1 MSLSSFWVS
10 NLQVLRSLLLTFSSL
25 AYSFLFFRQG
35 QSSSVEMMALVGLC
49 LLPVD
54 NKAAYIEAIKAVHC
68 YPERLE
74 PWCVLLKASE
84 NKASS
89 CNLDY
94 SRILA
99 LTKAVSNLKNCTT
112 NQPLITW
119 IEQQ

>member
-1 MSLSSFWVS
+1 MGIKSFVSSNFDC
-10 NLQVLRSLLLTFSSL
+10 SSL
-25 AYSFLFFRQG
+25 AYSFLFSRQG

-89 CNLDY
+89 NLDY

>member
-1 MSLSSFWVS
+1 
-10 NLQVLRSLLLTFSSL
+10 
-25 AYSFLFFRQG
+25 
-35 QSSSVEMMALVGLC
+35 MALVGLC

-84 NKASS
+84 NKAS